1 MDFLEKLDYLMK
13 EKGITKSELAK
24 GSEVPYTT
32 IDSFYKKGYENTKLS
47 TLNKLCEYLGVTLDY
62 LVRNTVTD
70 PMYGIDD
77 TKKSPIPAEA
87 ETEDIYSEDDQKG
100 INALYELL
108 VSLGYIRKGN
118 DLTDTQTRVLIGML
132 QIVDAVFGQG
142 DNGAPKA
149 G

>member
-1 MDFLEKLDYLMK
+1 MDLGEKIAKLRKDSGYTRNEFAARLKMSPNTLRNYELGIHEPGHDFIMTIAKEFEVSTDYLF
-13 EKGITKSELAK
+13 GLT
-24 GSEVPYTT
+24 
-32 IDSFYKKGYENTKLS
+32 DSVVSN
-47 TLNKLCEYLGVTLDY
+47 
-62 LVRNTVTD
+62 
-70 PMYGIDD
+70 